1 MSVYFLFGSKSIHAV
16 LQKRFLE
23 GNNFTSDSPSLKPN
37 TIYFAHK
44 KREAKLRRKKYLF
57 MARNFTSALNYDC
70 E

>member
-1 MSVYFLFGSKSIHAV
+1 MSVYFIFGSKSIHAV

-44 KREAKLRRKKYLF
+44 KREAKLRRKKY
-57 MARNFTSALNYDC
+57 
-70 E
+70 